1 MRVSTDSRQRQVNAC
16 VLYTRTLS
24 IHYNNSARLSFRQVV
39 ARFFLFCYET
49 ERTTAYR
56 ADNFKSF
63 KHGSYVTLNN
73 FKSSVTKLFMIY
85 LISGF
90 ISESKISVNM
100 HILDKADFIY
110 LFFSWKYS
118 RRIQWHWNLMHI
130 LKTFVVSAWTIF
142 SYEISQIL
150 SFIHVYIS
158 HRLQNYISFS

>member
-1 MRVSTDSRQRQVNAC
+1 MISYFFFYFQYPGSNHTTVSEETATGMRVSSDSRQRQVNAC

-63 KHGSYVTLNN
+63 KHDTYVTLNN

-90 ISESKISVNM
+90 ISESKISVNI

-110 LFFSWKYS
+110 FFFS
-118 RRIQWHWNLMHI
+118 
-130 LKTFVVSAWTIF
+130 
-142 SYEISQIL
+142 
-150 SFIHVYIS
+150 
-158 HRLQNYISFS
+158 